1 MPSFQTTPGTRD
13 ILPPDAARW
22 RGFVEKFASVV
33 SLAGFQHIVLPMF
46 EDLGVFQRLG
56 DATDVVTKE
65 MYDFVDKGG
74 RHVALR
80 PEQTAGVCRSYAQH
94 RPTAPWKVW
103 YGGPNFRYE
112 RAQHGRYRQFD
123 QVGVEALG
131 SDDPLLD
138 VEVIA
143 LAVEF
148 FQGLGLRNV
157 VLHINSLGDSGDRS
171 RYVDALAQYF
181 EGHLADLSPESV
193 ATLQRNPLR
202 VLDSKRENE
211 QSVVSQAP
219 SISSFLSDEAASHFA
234 QVKQGLDALGIS
246 YVVNERLVRG
256 LDYYCRTTFEFQ
268 STALESAQ
276 TAVGGGGRYD
286 GLVEDLGGPATP
298 GIGFAIG
305 LDRTL
310 LACDAENVF
319 AHPSTR
325 ADVFVIDTTG
335 GMQALQLCQQ
345 FRNVGLSSERT
356 YGARVMKAQ
365 MKAADKSGASFAVII
380 GTDELSQGVATV
392 KSMVDGH
399 QEEISLESVVGH
411 VAAQIGK
418 VIS

>member
-171 RYVDALAQYF
+171 RYV
-181 EGHLADLSPESV
+181 
-193 ATLQRNPLR
+193 NPLR

-356 YGARVMKAQ
+356 YGARAMKAQ

>member
-22 RGFVEKFASVV
+22 RSFVEEFDAVV
-33 SLAGFQHIVLPMF
+33 SLAGFQHIVVPMF

-80 PEQTAGVCRSYAQH
+80 PEQTAGVCRSFAQH
-94 RPTAPWKVW
+94 RPLSPWKVW
-103 YGGPNFRYE
+103 YSGPNFRYE

-143 LAVEF
+143 LAVDF
-148 FQGLGLRNV
+148 FQKLGLRNV
-157 VLHINSLGDSGDRS
+157 VLNINSLGDSGDRA
-171 RYVDALAQYF
+171 RYVEALSQYF
-181 EGHLADLSPESV
+181 QARIGELSPESV
-193 ATLQRNPLR
+193 ATLERNPLR
-202 VLDSKRENE
+202 VLDSKRDSE
-211 QSVVSQAP
+211 QAVVAQAP
-219 SISSFLSDEAASHFA
+219 LISGYHSEEAASHFA
-234 QVKQGLDALGIS
+234 QVKQGLDALGIA

-310 LACDAENVF
+310 LACDAEQVF
-319 AHPSTR
+319 PHPSTK

-335 GMQALQLCQQ
+335 GLQALQLCQQ
-345 FRNVGLSSERT
+345 FRIAGFASERA
-356 YGARVMKAQ
+356 YGGRAMKAQ
-365 MKAADKSGASFAVII
+365 MKAADKSGATYAVII

-392 KSMVDGH
+392 KSMVDGD
-399 QEEISLESVVGH
+399 QEEIPLDAVVEH
-411 VAAQIGK
+411 VAAQLRK
-418 VIS
+418 VSS

>member
-1 MPSFQTTPGTRD
+1 VPSFQTTPGTRD

-22 RGFVEKFASVV
+22 RAFVESFDSVV
-33 SLAGFQHIVLPMF
+33 SLAGFQHIVVPMF

-94 RPTAPWKVW
+94 RPTSPWKVW

-148 FQGLGLRNV
+148 FHGLGLRNV

-181 EGHLADLSPESV
+181 ESHIEQLSPESV

-211 QSVVSQAP
+211 QAVVSQAP
-219 SISSFLSDEAASHFA
+219 SISGYLSDEAASHFA

-319 AHPSTR
+319 P
-325 ADVFVIDTTG
+325 TTG

-345 FRNVGLSSERT
+345 FRNAGLTSERT
-356 YGARVMKAQ
+356 YGARAMKAQ
-365 MKAADKSGASFAVII
+365 MKAADKAGASFAVII

-392 KSMVDGH
+392 KSMVDGN
-399 QEEISLESVVGH
+399 QEEIPLESVVQH
-411 VAAQIGK
+411 VAAQLGK
-418 VIS
+418 VNS

>member
-1 MPSFQTTPGTRD
+1 
-13 ILPPDAARW
+13 
-22 RGFVEKFASVV
+22 
-33 SLAGFQHIVLPMF
+33 
-46 EDLGVFQRLG
+46 
-56 DATDVVTKE
+56 
-65 MYDFVDKGG
+65 
-74 RHVALR
+74 
-80 PEQTAGVCRSYAQH
+80 
-94 RPTAPWKVW
+94 
-103 YGGPNFRYE
+103 
-112 RAQHGRYRQFD
+112 
-123 QVGVEALG
+123 
-131 SDDPLLD
+131 LLD

-148 FQGLGLRNV
+148 FHGLGLRNV
-157 VLHINSLGDSGDRS
+157 VLNINSLGDSGDRAQ
-171 RYVDALAQYF
+171 YVDALAKYF
-181 EGHLADLSPESV
+181 QSHIENLSPESV

-211 QSVVSQAP
+211 QAVVSQAP
-219 SISSFLSDEAASHFA
+219 SISDYLSDEAASHFV

-319 AHPSTR
+319 AHPSSQ

-356 YGARVMKAQ
+356 YGARAMKAQ

-392 KSMVDGH
+392 KSMVDGN
-399 QEEISLESVVGH
+399 QEEISLDSVVRH
-411 VAAQIGK
+411 VATQLGK

>member
-1 MPSFQTTPGTRD
+1 
-13 ILPPDAARW
+13 
-22 RGFVEKFASVV
+22 
-33 SLAGFQHIVLPMF
+33 
-46 EDLGVFQRLG
+46 
-56 DATDVVTKE
+56 
-65 MYDFVDKGG
+65 
-74 RHVALR
+74 
-80 PEQTAGVCRSYAQH
+80 
-94 RPTAPWKVW
+94 
-103 YGGPNFRYE
+103 
-112 RAQHGRYRQFD
+112 
-123 QVGVEALG
+123 
-131 SDDPLLD
+131 
-138 VEVIA
+138 
-143 LAVEF
+143 
-148 FQGLGLRNV
+148 
-157 VLHINSLGDSGDRS
+157 
-171 RYVDALAQYF
+171 
-181 EGHLADLSPESV
+181 V

-202 VLDSKRENE
+202 VLDSKRESE
-211 QSVVSQAP
+211 QGVVSQAP

-234 QVKQGLDALGIS
+234 QVEQGLNALGIS

-319 AHPSTR
+319 AHPSAR

-345 FRNVGLSSERT
+345 FRNVGLSSERS
-356 YGARVMKAQ
+356 YGARAMKAQ
-365 MKAADKSGASFAVII
+365 MKAADKSGASFAIII
-380 GTDELSQGVATV
+380 GTDELSQSVATV

-418 VIS
+418 VIL